1 MTRVPGREAAH
12 AELARLREQ
21 VNYHN
26 YRYHVL
32 DQPEISDAEFDALM
46 VRLRLLE
53 DAYPDLIT
61 PDSPSRRVGSRPLEG
76 FGTVVHRVPM
86 LSLGNAFG
94 EEELRAFDRRV
105 RGLLPGEAV
114 EYVAELKI
122 DGLSVA
128 LRYLDGVFVQGSTR
142 GDGAT
147 GEDITANL
155 RTVRS
160 IPLQLRRPVPGPVEV
175 RGEVYMPIREFEAL
189 NRRRQEAGEPLFAN
203 PRNAGAGSVR
213 QLDPRVTAERSLD
226 SFLYTVVELGGIPAP
241 ATHADNL
248 TLLRDLGFRVNP
260 EWRLFADVDGVLDY
274 CDHWQQHRHDL
285 PYEIDGVVVKVN
297 SLLQQERLGFT
308 SSAPRWAVAY
318 KFPAEERETR
328 VNDILVNVGR
338 TGAVTPVAELEPVR
352 IAGSTV
358 SRAAL
363 HNEDYVRD
371 KDIRIGDWV
380 VVRKAGDVIPEVVR
394 PITERRTGAE
404 RVFHMPERCPV
415 CGSRVVREEGEAAH
429 RCVNSLGCP
438 AQRLEGL
445 IHFASRGAMD
455 IDGLGEKVIHKLL
468 EHGLVRDPADLY
480 RLGSDELAGLELRAS
495 ATGKPVQLGAIVAA
509 KLLAA
514 IAGSKSRPLHRLLV
528 ALGIRFVGDRV
539 ARVLAEAFGSLDRLA
554 GASED
559 ELTAVPE
566 VGPKIAASVSEFFSE
581 PRNRELIDRLRSAG
595 VNLVEPAGRRAGRA
609 AAPGQIALFDPA
621 GPSANLAQPA
631 AAGDLDLPE
640 GVELGS
646 GAAAEVGGK
655 TIVFTGALEKLT
667 REQAEELVEALGG
680 RAASSVSRKTDLV
693 VAGEGAGSKLDR
705 ARELGIP
712 VVSEREFLDLL
723 RR

>member
-1 MTRVPGREAAH
+1 MTRVPGREAAQ

-21 VNYHN
+21 INYHN

-32 DQPEISDAEFDALM
+32 DQPEIGDAEFDALM

-248 TLLRDLGFRVNP
+248 TLLSDLGFRVNP
-260 EWRLFADVDGVLDY
+260 EWRLFADVDGVLAY

-455 IDGLGEKVIHKLL
+455 IDGLGEKVIYKLL

-480 RLGSDELAGLELRAS
+480 RLGADELAGLELRAS
-495 ATGKPVQLGAIVAA
+495 ATGKPVQLGSTVAA

-514 IAGSKSRPLHRLLV
+514 IAGSKGRPLHRLLV

-539 ARVLAEAFGSLDRLA
+539 ARVLAQAFGNLDRLA

-566 VGPKIAASVSEFFSE
+566 VGPKIAASVSEFFRE

-621 GPSANLAQPA
+621 DPAGP

-640 GVELGS
+640 GLELGS

-655 TIVFTGALEKLT
+655 TIVFTGALERLT

-693 VAGEGAGSKLDR
+693 VAGEGAGSKLDK

>member
-1 MTRVPGREAAH
+1 MPGLPGRDAAR
-12 AELARLREQ
+12 AELARLRENI
-21 VNYHN
+21 NYHN
-26 YRYHVL
+26 YLYHVL
-32 DQPEISDAEFDALM
+32 DRPEISDAEFDALM
-46 VRLRLLE
+46 LRLRGLE
-53 DAYPDLIT
+53 DAYPDLVT
-61 PDSPSRRVGSRPLEG
+61 PDSPSHRVGGLPLEG

-94 EEELRAFDRRV
+94 EDELRAFDRRV
-105 RGLLPGEAV
+105 QGLLAGEAV

-128 LRYLDGVFVQGSTR
+128 LRYLDGVFVEGSTR
-142 GDGAT
+142 GDGGT

-160 IPLQLRRPVPGPVEV
+160 IPLHLLRQVGGLLEV
-175 RGEVYMPIREFEAL
+175 RGEVYMPIGEFEAL

-203 PRNAGAGSVR
+203 PRNAAAGSVR
-213 QLDPRVTAERSLD
+213 QLDSRVTAERSLD
-226 SFLYTVVELGGIPAP
+226 SFLYTVVELGALDPP
-241 ATHADNL
+241 PTHAGNL
-248 TLLRDLGFRVNP
+248 ALLGDLGFRVNP
-260 EWRLFADVDGVLDY
+260 EWRLFPNVDGVLDY
-274 CDHWQQHRHDL
+274 CAYWQEHRHDL

-297 SLLQQERLGFT
+297 SLDQQERLGFT
-308 SSAPRWAVAY
+308 SSAPRWAVAF

-328 VNDILVNVGR
+328 VQAISVNVGR

-358 SRAAL
+358 GRAAL

-394 PITERRTGAE
+394 PIIERRTGE
-404 RVFHMPERCPV
+404 EQVFHMPERCPV

-455 IDGLGEKVIHKLL
+455 IDGLGEKVIYKLL
-468 EHGLVRDPADLY
+468 EHEMVRDPADLY
-480 RLGSDELAGLELRAS
+480 RLDPDELARLELRES
-495 ATGKPVQLGAIVAA
+495 ATGKPVQLGPTVAG
-509 KLLAA
+509 KVVSA

-528 ALGIRFVGDRV
+528 ALGIRYVGDRV
-539 ARVLAEAFGSLDRLA
+539 ARVLAQAFGNLDRLSEA
-554 GASED
+554 TED

-566 VGPKIAASVSEFFSE
+566 VGPKIAESVREFFSE
-581 PRNRELIDRLRSAG
+581 PRNRELLDRLRAAD
-595 VNLVEPAGRRAGRA
+595 VNMVEPVTRRSARG
-609 AAPGQIALFDPA
+609 AAPGQLGLFDSPGAPGTPGTPESPGALEAGEPA
-621 GPSANLAQPA
+621 GPVA
-631 AAGDLDLPE
+631 
-640 GVELGS
+640 
-646 GAAAEVGGK
+646 GK
-655 TIVFTGALEKLT
+655 TIVFTGALEHLT
-667 REQAEELVEALGG
+667 RERAEELVEELGG

-693 VAGEGAGSKLDR
+693 VAGEGAGSKLAK

-712 VVSEREFLDLL
+712 VMSEAEFLDLVGEPPQ
-723 RR
+723 